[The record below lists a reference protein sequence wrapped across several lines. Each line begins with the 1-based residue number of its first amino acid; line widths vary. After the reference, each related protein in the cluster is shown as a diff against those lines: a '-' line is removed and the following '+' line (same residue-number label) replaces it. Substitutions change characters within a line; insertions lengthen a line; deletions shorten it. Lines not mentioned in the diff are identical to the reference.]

1 MEIPATLPNADNN
14 DLPCVDN
21 LELVDGNIGTVPRI
35 TQRQAAIRSRASTRQ
50 LALEDQQDPDLVEE
64 IRNFSQIYTPVVS
77 RDNSLDRLENSIHL
91 QDSPPDFS
99 YEAEHTTVF
108 GGGNPT
114 YLGSLYDVSLGSSL
128 LMALTPS
135 PTSLES
141 SPILEPPCNQD
152 PPSPVPSNESR
163 MSSSPDFGCS
173 FKFPTRI
180 FYRSR
185 KCNRVHSTSGAQE

>member
-1 MEIPATLPNADNN
+1 MEVPATLPNEDNN
-14 DLPCVDN
+14 ESPGVDN
-21 LELVDGNIGTVPRI
+21 LELVNGNIGTVPRR

-50 LALEDQQDPDLVEE
+50 LALEDQEDPDLVEE
-64 IRNFSQIYTPVVS
+64 IRNFSQIYTSVIS
-77 RDNSLDRLENSIHL
+77 RDNSMDNLEDFIHL
-91 QDSPPDFS
+91 QDPPHNFS

-114 YLGSLYDVSLGSSL
+114 YLGQLYNVSLGSPL

-163 MSSSPDFGCS
+163 ISSSPDFGCS
-173 FKFPTRI
+173 LKFSTRI
-180 FYRSR
+180 FYWSR
-185 KCNRVHSTSGAQE
+185 KCN